1 MQENIKR
8 DLIKVLKDTI
18 RALKRNDLSEL
29 RAQSNR
35 TVHNSSIYQDKYS
48 ISISVVIFTL
58 FKVLEKESSSQDNNW
73 PTTKK
78 LILTELNTS
87 KNAIRSDK
95 PYILSKSL
103 RKIVQALKNLD
114 KNTGHF
120 MQEASKLSKIKK
132 AYGIYRHGISIGKA
146 ADLLGISKWELQPYL
161 GKTRESENPYSQSK
175 PVSER
180 IKIAKE
186 IFNIK

>member
-8 DLIKVLKDTI
+8 DLIYILKNTI
-18 RALKRNDLSEL
+18 RALKRGDLAGL
-29 RAQSNR
+29 REQSNK

-58 FKVLEKESSSQDNNW
+58 FKVLEKENTSHDQNW
-73 PTTKK
+73 PSIRK
-78 LILTELNTS
+78 LILNELNIS
-87 KNAIRSDK
+87 KNAIRKDK

-103 RKIVQALKNLD
+103 RKIVQSLKKLD
-114 KNTGHF
+114 KHAGHF
-120 MQEASKLSKIKK
+120 MQEASELSKIKK

-146 ADLLGISKWELQPYL
+146 ADLLGISRWELQPYL
-161 GKTRESENPYSQSK
+161 GKTRESENPHSQSK
-175 PVSER
+175 PVAER
-180 IKIAKE
+180 VKIAKE

>member
-1 MQENIKR
+1 MQENVKR
-8 DLIKVLKDTI
+8 DLISILKNSI
-18 RALKRNDLSEL
+18 RALKRNDLTSL
-29 RAQSNR
+29 REQSNK

-58 FKVLEKESSSQDNNW
+58 FKVLEKESAFNDKNW

-78 LILTELNTS
+78 LILTELNIS
-87 KNAIRSDK
+87 KNAIRADK

-103 RKIVQALKNLD
+103 RKIVQSLKNLD
-114 KNTGHF
+114 KHAGHF
-120 MQEASKLSKIKK
+120 MQEATELSKIKK

-180 IKIAKE
+180 IKIAKD